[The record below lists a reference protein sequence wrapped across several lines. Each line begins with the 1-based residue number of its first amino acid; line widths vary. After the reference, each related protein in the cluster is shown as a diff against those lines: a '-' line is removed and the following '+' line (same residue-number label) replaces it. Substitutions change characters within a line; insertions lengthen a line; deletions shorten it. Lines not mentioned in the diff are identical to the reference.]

1 MYFHRPVP
9 EGHYDYRSGDVK
21 KQSMNAAELPV
32 LPGPMWGRLHMHSH
46 LANTVEDI
54 HSNIEAAIA
63 RGYVS
68 LHGLIGSQRGAASVV
83 GSGPSLKENWKKLE
97 RLHKRGVPIIAC
109 NAAFQFLLERG
120 ITPEY
125 FFCFDADPLMLEFM
139 TPVKGVKYLLASRCP
154 PRAFE
159 LIEGCEIY
167 VWHAQGDPDIESI
180 LVKHK
185 RYEPMINGGSAA
197 VVRAM
202 SLAEGLGFKKIHVW
216 GGDSSFKNKNTHI
229 RKSTTDERNM
239 FVNVNKR
246 AFEIAPWM
254 ARQVEDFKI
263 LAPSLQAHQGV
274 KIIVHGDS
282 LLSHVAKTMGIE
294 TDSEPQ
300 YKQYWRNMKMK
311 SQLFW
316 KAL

>member
-1 MYFHRPVP
+1 
-9 EGHYDYRSGDVK
+9 
-21 KQSMNAAELPV
+21 MNAAELSV
-32 LPGPMWGRLHMHSH
+32 LPGPNSPWYRMHLHSH

-54 HSNIEAAIA
+54 DSNVESAIS
-63 RGYVS
+63 RGLMSVKEI
-68 LHGLIGSQRGAASVV
+68 LGTQRGAASVV
-83 GSGPSLKENWKKLE
+83 GSGPSLKDNWRKLA
-97 RLHKRGVPIIAC
+97 RLHKRGVKIIAC

-120 ITPEY
+120 IKADY

-139 TPVKGVKYLLASRCP
+139 TPVDGVKYLMASRCP
-154 PRAFE
+154 PRAFD
-159 LIEGCEIY
+159 LIEGEDVY
-167 VWHAQGDPDIESI
+167 LWHTMGDTNIEAI
-180 LVKHK
+180 LQKHNLM
-185 RYEPMINGGSAA
+185 EPMINGGSAA

-202 SLAEGLGFKKIHVW
+202 VMAQALGFTKVHIW
-216 GGDSSFKNKNTHI
+216 GGDSSFKNGNTHI

-239 FVNVNKR
+239 FVMVNKR

-300 YKQYWRNMKMK
+300 YKQYLRNLKMK

-316 KAL
+316 NAL

>member
-1 MYFHRPVP
+1 
-9 EGHYDYRSGDVK
+9 
-21 KQSMNAAELPV
+21 MNAADLPV
-32 LPGPMWGRLHMHSH
+32 MPGPNWNRMHLHSH

-54 HSNIEAAIA
+54 DSNVEAAIK

-68 LHGLIGSQRGAASVV
+68 VQGLLGTQRGAASVV
-83 GSGPSLKENWKKLE
+83 GSGPSLKDNWKKLA
-97 RLHKRGVPIIAC
+97 RMQKRGVKIIAC

-139 TPVKGVKYLLASRCP
+139 TPVSGVKYLMASRCP
-154 PRAFE
+154 TRAFD
-159 LIEGCEIY
+159 LIEGEDVY
-167 VWHAQGDPDIESI
+167 VWHALGDPNIEKI
-180 LVKHK
+180 LQKHK
-185 RYEPMINGGSAA
+185 LYEPMISGGSAA

-202 SLAEGLGFKKIHVW
+202 VVAQALGFNKIHLW
-216 GGDSSFKNKNTHI
+216 GGDSSFKNGDTHI

-239 FVNVNKR
+239 YVNVNKR

-254 ARQVEDFKI
+254 AVQVEDFKI

-282 LLSHVAKTMGIE
+282 LLSHVAMTMGIE
-294 TDSEPQ
+294 TDHEPR
-300 YKQYWRNMKMK
+300 YKQIVRNVKMK

-316 KAL
+316 NAL